1 MNFFKTVK
9 AAVNIATSATYDIDW
24 TKPEVKEA
32 AIIHWKEVKAAA
44 DPALC
49 LASMRLTAEQNAA
62 LEKLLEHKGIF
73 PEEPTDELLDGLPK
87 AIPEASL
94 NRIVGSIIDTCLNNH
109 NHTAVVPAAA
119 A

>member
-9 AAVNIATSATYDIDW
+9 AAVNIATSATYEIDW

-44 DPALC
+44 DPALP

-62 LEKLLEHKGIF
+62 LEKLLDNKGIF
-73 PEEPTDELLDGLPK
+73 PDEPTEELLAGLPD

-94 NRIVGSIIDTCLNNH
+94 NRIVGSIIHECLNNH
-109 NHTAVVPAAA
+109 KHTAVVSAA
-119 A
+119 